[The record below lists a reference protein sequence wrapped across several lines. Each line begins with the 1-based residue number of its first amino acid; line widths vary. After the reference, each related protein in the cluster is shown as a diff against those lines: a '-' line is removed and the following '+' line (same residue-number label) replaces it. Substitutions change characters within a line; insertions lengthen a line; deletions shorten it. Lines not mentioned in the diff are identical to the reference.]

1 MKDNIS
7 VNFDNVEMLS
17 LQLVAD
23 FFSSNGFPV
32 SDDFIEFYSKFNGG
46 CGEVED
52 YLYIEI
58 WNLNKII
65 EWNEKYEV
73 SENID
78 NVLIFGSDGGDE
90 ALGYDYK
97 TGKYLIVPFIGMGFL
112 EQPHYLGDNYNSFFE
127 NLLDYYKDEE

>member
-1 MKDNIS
+1 MKENIS
-7 VNFDNVEMLS
+7 VNLDNVEILS
-17 LQLVAD
+17 LQVVAD
-23 FFSSNGFPV
+23 FFSSNGFSV
-32 SDDFIEFYSKFNGG
+32 SDDFIEFYSKFNSG
-46 CGEVED
+46 CGEIED
-52 YLYIEI
+52 YVYIDI
-58 WNLNKII
+58 WNLKEII
-65 EWNEKYEV
+65 ELNEQYEV

-97 TGKYLIVPFIGMGFL
+97 AGKYLIVPFIGMGFL